1 MGQTDFLRGVTF
13 LMIWDLEEL
22 KLYLSS
28 QQRYFL
34 TILNKTCLNYLLSK
48 VFFVISTLYEE
59 LLQIGGT
66 VRKSRRGEN
75 VRPRLKLPKYGA

>member
-1 MGQTDFLRGVTF
+1 MNKKSQLGWLNVKEIDATF
-13 LMIWDLEEL
+13 PISIAPFSNHL
-22 KLYLSS
+22 KSNLSQLPFKYS
-28 QQRYFL
+28 
-34 TILNKTCLNYLLSK
+34 
-48 VFFVISTLYEE
+48 FFVISTLYEE